1 MDLEAAVIRAEMS
14 QTRHAIDAKIDRLE
28 ERAREMA
35 PRRVWERNRPEF
47 LWDQVIGGVLT
58 FAGLAMAIRHYRR
71 QPSVRPHPHAAYY
84 REYPYFGT

>member
-28 ERAREMA
+28 ERARQLT
-35 PRRVWERNRPEF
+35 PRRYWERHRPEF
-47 LWDQVIGGVLT
+47 LLDQVIGGALT
-58 FAGLAMAIRHYRR
+58 IAGLALAFKQYGRKPAARA
-71 QPSVRPHPHAAYY
+71 HPHAAYY

>member
-28 ERAREMA
+28 QRARELT
-35 PRRVWERNRPEF
+35 PRRYWERPRPEF
-47 LWDQVIGGVLT
+47 LLDQVIGGALT
-58 FAGLAMAIRHYRR
+58 VVGLALAVRHYRR
-71 QPSVRPHPHAAYY
+71 KPAARPHPHAAYY

>member
-1 MDLEAAVIRAEMS
+1 MDLDAAVIRAEMS

-28 ERAREMA
+28 QRARELT
-35 PRRVWERNRPEF
+35 PRRYWARHRPEF

-58 FAGLAMAIRHYRR
+58 IAGLALAFTHYRR
-71 QPSVRPHPHAAYY
+71 KPAPRPHPHAAYY